1 MDLVARLK
9 CVLRGVVTRMS
20 QDLLRVLGDHID
32 PVTAG
37 VGDKTPLQFAPMNE
51 PLPLPQSLVER
62 QVFPIHERPDKGAAK
77 DTVSPGGGAFP
88 GGRMEFGEHPI
99 ETLIRELEEETTITT
114 REDYLIFTT
123 YSHEFFPDQ
132 NKHYESLVFTVWL
145 SEGEPEITEPD
156 KCKEW
161 KFFGIDDL
169 PPNIFEPAKQTIEK
183 FREPILTAMEEE
195 CKVGPMLRWAREQN
209 APR

>member
-1 MDLVARLK
+1 MYLVR
-9 CVLRGVVTRMS
+9 RNNFHS
-20 QDLLRVLGDHID
+20 PRV
-32 PVTAG
+32 
-37 VGDKTPLQFAPMNE
+37 PLE
-51 PLPLPQSLVER
+51 LSQSLISH
-62 QVFPIHERPDKGAAK
+62 FN
-77 DTVSPGGGAFP
+77 
-88 GGRMEFGEHPI
+88 
-99 ETLIRELEEETTITT
+99 
-114 REDYLIFTT
+114 LIFTT